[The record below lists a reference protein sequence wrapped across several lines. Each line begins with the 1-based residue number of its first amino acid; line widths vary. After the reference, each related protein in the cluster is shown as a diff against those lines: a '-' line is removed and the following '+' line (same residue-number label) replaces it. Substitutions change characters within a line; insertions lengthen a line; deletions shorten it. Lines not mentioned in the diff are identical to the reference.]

1 MSDNKNDKDLER
13 ILEQKEMQGEVN
25 SRIQDAEIIEN
36 AIEQQGL
43 GSVNM
48 DKFGPDTAS
57 SSDLHLGWHQINLED
72 LPSRGRFYPKDM
84 SIKIRSAKVAEI
96 RHFSTMDENNI
107 LDIDEKLNSIVQSC
121 TVVSASESRVS
132 FKDICEEDRFFII
145 LSIRD
150 LTFPE
155 PENALKVNFTAP
167 SGNSH
172 DIEIKRDYFRYFEI
186 PNEIEKYYDANAR
199 GFIVQTRSYGEI
211 FMKPPSIGIMQEI
224 TKYIKERQEKGINID
239 QSLIQIIPFISTD
252 WRNFNQRKI
261 FDMEIDMNGWDN
273 KKYTLLYRLAEKMK
287 IGIQPEMQVIVE
299 DEEASVPIN
308 FRDGI
313 KSIFII
319 QDFSGEL
326 L

>member
-1 MSDNKNDKDLER
+1 M
-13 ILEQKEMQGEVN
+13 
-25 SRIQDAEIIEN
+25 
-36 AIEQQGL
+36 
-43 GSVNM
+43 
-48 DKFGPDTAS
+48 
-57 SSDLHLGWHQINLED
+57 
-72 LPSRGRFYPKDM
+72 
-84 SIKIRSAKVAEI
+84 
-96 RHFSTMDENNI
+96 
-107 LDIDEKLNSIVQSC
+107 
-121 TVVSASESRVS
+121 
-132 FKDICEEDRFFII
+132 
-145 LSIRD
+145 
-150 LTFPE
+150 
-155 PENALKVNFTAP
+155 
-167 SGNSH
+167 
-172 DIEIKRDYFRYFEI
+172 
-186 PNEIEKYYDANAR
+186 
-199 GFIVQTRSYGEI
+199 QTRSYGEI
-211 FMKPPSIGIMQEI
+211 FMKPPSIGVMQEI

-273 KKYTLLYRLAEKMK
+273 RKYTLLYRLAEKMK

>member
-1 MSDNKNDKDLER
+1 MSENNEKDLEN
-13 ILEQKEMQGEVN
+13 ILAEREAQGSAVQEADV
-25 SRIQDAEIIEN
+25 IEDAIATN
-36 AIEQQGL
+36 GL

-48 DKFGPDTAS
+48 DNFGPDKAS
-57 SSDLHLGWHQINLED
+57 ASDIHLGWYTLNMQD

-84 SIKIRSAKVAEI
+84 EIKIRSAKVAEI
-96 RHFSTMDENNI
+96 RHFSTMDENNL

-121 TVVSASESRVS
+121 TSVSCSSSRVS

-186 PNEIEKYYDANAR
+186 PGEVEKYYDEAAR
-199 GFIVQTRSYGEI
+199 GFVIQTRSYGEI
-211 FMKPPSIGIMQEI
+211 FMKPPSIGVMQEV
-224 TKYIKERQEKGINID
+224 TKYIRERQEKGINID

-252 WRNFNQRKI
+252 WRNFNQKKI
-261 FDMEIDMNGWDN
+261 FEIEVDMNGWDN

-287 IGIQPEMQVIVE
+287 IGIQPEMKVIVE